1 MTQCSVLSGNNS
13 LGKMDLSVL
22 LKVGGRERRARFL
35 VRKLLAKIRRILSG
49 GRQRQQGGKGG
60 MQVYG
65 KGGITKMAND

>member
-60 MQVYG
+60 MQV
-65 KGGITKMAND
+65 IR